1 MTKFDYANS
10 KMAFLIAEYVHS
22 ERDRGILSRRYLDR
36 IGHERIAEEFQMS
49 VRQIQNIDYR
59 FQKKVILPHKD
70 ELL

>member
-1 MTKFDYANS
+1 
-10 KMAFLIAEYVHS
+10 MAYLIGEFVHS

-36 IGHERIAEEFQMS
+36 IGHEKIAEEFEMS

-59 FQKKVILPHKD
+59 FQQKVILPHKD